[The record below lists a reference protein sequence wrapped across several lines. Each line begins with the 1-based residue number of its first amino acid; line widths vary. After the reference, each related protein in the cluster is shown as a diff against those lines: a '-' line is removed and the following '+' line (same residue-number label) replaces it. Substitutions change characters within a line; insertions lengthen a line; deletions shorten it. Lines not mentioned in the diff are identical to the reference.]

1 MKKIIKYWKKSK
13 IRTQI
18 IFTYI
23 LILLLSFVM
32 TFSMIWAVNN
42 KYTKEEIGKAGVQT
56 VSALQGNLALVFEN
70 VTQLSTYLYFDDI
83 VQDSLRQ
90 INSANIDLNYQK
102 NITKSL
108 FNMIL

>member
-1 MKKIIKYWKKSK
+1 
-13 IRTQI
+13 
-18 IFTYI
+18 
-23 LILLLSFVM
+23 M

-83 VQDSLRQ
+83 VQ
-90 INSANIDLNYQK
+90 
-102 NITKSL
+102 
-108 FNMIL
+108 IL

>member
-1 MKKIIKYWKKSK
+1 MSIEGYGFTKKLWSRKKLKKIIKYWKKSK

-56 VSALQGNLALVFEN
+56 VSALHVLQHL
-70 VTQLSTYLYFDDI
+70 LYH
-83 VQDSLRQ
+83 S
-90 INSANIDLNYQK
+90 
-102 NITKSL
+102 
-108 FNMIL
+108 